1 MTALASDASARH
13 CRRREQCDD
22 LRFLIDHPKPPAVRR
37 RVSGSTSG
45 RLHPFT
51 FSHRAA
57 GGTHSNY
64 FMKLQ
69 SSITSLAIS
78 LIANHTAF
86 ADHGPGT
93 SGSGFIT
100 FSAETLKPGQF
111 SSSFQFDWTEFDSPG
126 GMPEEVDLLDRS
138 FLSTFN
144 VSYGVVENFQLGL
157 TYGYFS
163 SEGNREFENGDEVT
177 FDPDGFTDLWLTGK
191 YRFYQGPI
199 GQFAMLGGIKA
210 PTGDST
216 ITNSEGEPV
225 EPSATAGTGAWD
237 GQAGLAYTIALN
249 AVLTLDASALYSFRG
264 ERHDYRLG
272 DRLDIGTSLAWRLG
286 EGGGKYSQ
294 VSLVAEAIL
303 RHVQKSEEGGADDE
317 ATGGTVLFLSP
328 GVKVSFTERLAASLG
343 VQLPVVQNLNGAQ
356 LETDFRLL
364 TGISYTF

>member
-1 MTALASDASARH
+1 
-13 CRRREQCDD
+13 
-22 LRFLIDHPKPPAVRR
+22 
-37 RVSGSTSG
+37 
-45 RLHPFT
+45 
-51 FSHRAA
+51 
-57 GGTHSNY
+57 
-64 FMKLQ
+64 MKLHF
-69 SSITSLAIS
+69 SITSLAIS

-111 SSSFQFDWTEFDSPG
+111 SSSFQFDWTEFDSPS

-144 VSYGVVENFQLGL
+144 VSYGVAENFQLGL

-163 SEGNREFENGDEVT
+163 SEGNREFENGEEVT

-191 YRFYQGPI
+191 YRFYQGPA

-237 GQAGLAYTIALN
+237 DLVGFAYTVPLSAT
-249 AVLTLDASALYSFRG
+249 VTLDASAIYTFRG
-264 ERHDYRLG
+264 EAHDYRLG
-272 DRLDIGTSLAWRLG
+272 DRLDLGSSLAWRVCG
-286 EGGGKYSQ
+286 DAVTYPQ
-294 VSLVAEAIL
+294 VSLVAEATL

-328 GVKVSFTERLAASLG
+328 GMKVSCTERLAASMG
-343 VQLPVVQNLNGAQ
+343 VQFPVVQNLNGDQ
-356 LETDFRLL
+356 LETDFRLI